1 MQGCAGEESDGG
13 ISAALLPIRI
23 GNLHRVRWPATLGV
37 NVTVVVVVGV
47 GVVAIV
53 LEFLERRLSTSTGV

>member
-1 MQGCAGEESDGG
+1 M
-13 ISAALLPIRI
+13 PIRI

-37 NVTVVVVVGV
+37 NVTVVVVVVV
-47 GVVAIV
+47 GVVVAVAIV